1 MNAVVDITFLQF
13 QINSLKV
20 TKTCQSEGHRKRF
33 QPIIVCSSSNQ
44 QHKLRLL
51 EIQKKKKKEKKNFV
65 LLLFCRRRSNN
76 IASRGNLNHDLDFQ
90 TTCIKIYVACIRT
103 RFPLQMEKIEVEALG
118 VLLLCQQGSNIDV
131 DIELRFLGH
140 LPHLPLL
147 RVLLFSAMESK
158 FSGNSTPK
166 VQSFCYRFFRKF
178 LMKFQRLCRCQLKF
192 GYAAS
197 QM

>member
-51 EIQKKKKKEKKNFV
+51 EIQKNFV

-76 IASRGNLNHDLDFQ
+76 IASRRKLNHNLDLQ

-192 GYAAS
+192 GQAAS
-197 QM
+197 LM

>member
-51 EIQKKKKKEKKNFV
+51 EIQKKISYF
-65 LLLFCRRRSNN
+65 FSACRRRSNN
-76 IASRGNLNHDLDFQ
+76 IASRRKLNHDLDFQ
-90 TTCIKIYVACIRT
+90 TTCIKIQIACIRT
-103 RFPLQMEKIEVEALG
+103 RFPLPMEKIEVEALG

-147 RVLLFSAMESK
+147 RVLLSSGMESK

-192 GYAAS
+192 GQAAS